1 MPTDLVFH
9 DIFTKHV
16 MTPGHPERP
25 ERLITSMDYITK
37 AGLLDESKV
46 NLIEPKKAE
55 IDDIVPLH
63 SREYLELVKTKSER
77 GGGYFTKDTAV
88 NEYTYDAALTA
99 AGGSILAV
107 DRVLDKTSSNAYVMC
122 RPPGHHAEY
131 NRAFGFCFI
140 NNVAVAANNLVQNRG
155 MKHILILDYD
165 AHHGNGT
172 QNAFYSSDKVL
183 YIGMHQ
189 DGRTLF
195 PGSGFP
201 HEIGSDK
208 GLGYNVNFSMYPGA
222 GDKSYKLAFDEVID
236 PICAIF
242 KPEFVLVSA
251 GYDGHFEDPLTSLG
265 LTTGGFAMINSRL
278 HSIAKEYSE
287 GRIAVFLEGGYSL
300 DIVAKGSQNLLEELS
315 NSPVSNFGDSHTESE
330 NCTEHNIA
338 VMGVLKENLENIFF

>member
-1 MPTDLVFH
+1 MPTDLIFH
-9 DIFTKHV
+9 EIFTKHV

-37 AGLLDESKV
+37 AGLLESKV
-46 NLIEPKKAE
+46 NLIEPEKAD
-55 IDDIVPLH
+55 IDAIVPLH
-63 SREYLELVKTKSER
+63 SPEYLELVKAKSER
-77 GGGYFTKDTAV
+77 GGGYFTMDTVV
-88 NEYTYDAALTA
+88 NKFTYEAAMTA

-107 DRVLDKTSSNAYVMC
+107 DRVLDKLSNNAYVMC

-140 NNVAVAANNLVQNRG
+140 NNVAVAANHLVQNRG
-155 MKHILILDYD
+155 MNRILILDYD

-172 QNAFYSSDKVL
+172 QNAFYSSSQVL
-183 YIGMHQ
+183 YVGMHQ

-201 HEIGSDK
+201 NEIGSGE

-222 GDKSYKLAFDEVID
+222 GDKSYILAFDEVID
-236 PICAIF
+236 PICAVF

-265 LTTGGFAMINSRL
+265 LTTAGFAMINTRL

-287 GRIAVFLEGGYSL
+287 GRMAVFLEGGYSL

-315 NSPVSNFGDSHTESE
+315 GSAISNFGDSHTESQ
-330 NCTEHNIA
+330 NCTEHNMA
-338 VMGVLKENLENIFF
+338 VMDFLKENLENVFF

>member
-1 MPTDLVFH
+1 MSTDLVFH

-25 ERLITSMDYITK
+25 ERLIVSMDYITK
-37 AGLLDESKV
+37 AGLLDKSNV
-46 NLIEPKKAE
+46 SLIEPSKAE
-55 IDDIVPLH
+55 LHAIIPLH
-63 SREYLELVKTKSER
+63 SREYLELIRTKSER
-77 GGGYFTKDTAV
+77 GGGYFTSDNVV

-107 DRVLDKTSSNAYVMC
+107 DRVLDNLSCNAYVMC

-140 NNVAVAANNLVQNRG
+140 NNIAVAANHLVQNRG
-155 MKHILILDYD
+155 MKRILILDYD

-172 QNAFYSSDKVL
+172 QNAFYSSNQVL

-201 HEIGSDK
+201 HEIGNGK
-208 GLGYNVNFSMYPGA
+208 GLGYNVNLSMYPGA
-222 GDKSYKLAFDEVID
+222 GDRSYMMAFDEIID
-236 PICAIF
+236 PICAAF

-251 GYDGHFEDPLTSLG
+251 GYDGHFEDHLTSLG
-265 LTTGGFAMINSRL
+265 LTTGGFAKINSRL
-278 HSIAKEYSE
+278 HSIAREFSE
-287 GRIAVFLEGGYSL
+287 GRIAVFLEGGYNL

-315 NSPVSNFGDSHTESE
+315 SSTISKFGDSYTESQ
-330 NCTEHNIA
+330 NCTEHNMA
-338 VMGVLKENLENIFF
+338 VIDVLKKYLQKTFF